1 MLQCHAF
8 VIFRLFRRSFQQ
20 PIDIFQRD
28 SLSLEPS
35 NVAQCVSKGKL
46 EHFECRNHIR
56 VIQPIG
62 DGHRLYVCG
71 TNAHSPKDWVLYV
84 RKHPH
89 FYEPDK
95 IDSHHEN
102 LLFQLNLTHLPRH
115 EYVPGVGMGI
125 AKCPYDP
132 ADNSTAVWVSHGNP
146 EELPALYAGTNAEF
160 THADP
165 VIFRTD
171 LYELNTGKKKYHYK
185 RTLKYDSKWLDS
197 ELYYVVCV

>member
-1 MLQCHAF
+1 
-8 VIFRLFRRSFQQ
+8 
-20 PIDIFQRD
+20 
-28 SLSLEPS
+28 
-35 NVAQCVSKGKL
+35 
-46 EHFECRNHIR
+46 
-56 VIQPIG
+56 
-62 DGHRLYVCG
+62 
-71 TNAHSPKDWVLYV
+71 
-84 RKHPH
+84 
-89 FYEPDK
+89 
-95 IDSHHEN
+95 
-102 LLFQLNLTHLPRH
+102 
-115 EYVPGVGMGI
+115 MGI

-197 ELYYVVCV
+197 EFCSMFCLCAKGGGRKETSAP